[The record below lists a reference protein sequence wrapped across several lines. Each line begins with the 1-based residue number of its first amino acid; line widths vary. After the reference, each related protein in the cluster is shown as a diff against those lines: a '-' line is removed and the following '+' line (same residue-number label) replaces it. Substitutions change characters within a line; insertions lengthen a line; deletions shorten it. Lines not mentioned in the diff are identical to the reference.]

1 MACRRVGEAAASS
14 EPEPRPAEPGT
25 PWSARLGGVLAS
37 PLLVTVVAALL
48 GSWLIPQLTR
58 DWQDHQEAL
67 GIKTG
72 LVAQMSES
80 ASGAVATGRFIA
92 SDLVP
97 AAEQQREWNT
107 AYRQWTTASAAT
119 GAKLRAYVGQEIG
132 ADWTAFAD
140 AVTNFLLLGTNT
152 DARSRRLQA
161 TAIRRDGDLR
171 RNVNL
176 SAEGWVAL
184 ESAKTTPEF
193 QLVYAEVARGILA
206 RRDELVQRVLDAD
219 ISGF

>member
-1 MACRRVGEAAASS
+1 M
-14 EPEPRPAEPGT
+14 
-25 PWSARLGGVLAS
+25 LAS

-97 AAEQQREWNT
+97 AAEQQREWNK

-132 ADWTAFAD
+132 ADWAAFAD

-184 ESAKTTPEF
+184 ETAKTTPEF